1 MDLTKENADW
11 EIIKINDSYNDVLN
25 IQKKKFIMFEIYKMN
40 MDFKW
45 IDSDN
50 IMIIGGLQRNAKTIL
65 QFWPSERMVDI
76 VECGYLKSSAR

>member
-50 IMIIGGLQRNAKTIL
+50 IMIIGGL
-65 QFWPSERMVDI
+65 
-76 VECGYLKSSAR
+76 